1 MNAWK
6 KRERELNAKALAAKR
21 GRLVH
26 ALLVPKVVKDKEGKE
41 QVVLI
46 GNTYVKEKK

>member
-6 KRERELNAKALAAKR
+6 KRERELNAKAKAAKR
-21 GRLVH
+21 GKLVH
-26 ALLVPKVVKDKEGKE
+26 ASLVPVEVKGK
-41 QVVLI
+41 VVLI